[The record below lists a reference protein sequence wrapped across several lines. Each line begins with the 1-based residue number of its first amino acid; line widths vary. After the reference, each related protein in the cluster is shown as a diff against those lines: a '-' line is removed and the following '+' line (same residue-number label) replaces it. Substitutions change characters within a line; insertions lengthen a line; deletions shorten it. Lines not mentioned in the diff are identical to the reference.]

1 MAVVAMV
8 VTVVVMAHVATM
20 LDDLDVGLLCDVDGI
35 YCYKQIPVLNHDDG
49 ATDVT
54 LQPQRIRTPLKE

>member
-1 MAVVAMV
+1 MPAVI
-8 VTVVVMAHVATM
+8 VVMAHVATM